1 MGGPGAVDVDSE
13 FEEITLDA
21 LVPHLSNDVAL
32 LTLQAVNYRSGV
44 KQNIKGITQAA
55 REKGILVVWDCSHA
69 IGSVELNF
77 EENGVDLAV
86 GCTYKYGNSGPG
98 SPAWLF
104 VAKSMQEKLQV
115 PIQGWFAQDK
125 QFEMGAFFEPT
136 NQIRGFQIA
145 SPSIIGIRA
154 VEVAFQMIGQAGI
167 KRINEKASKGTQLM
181 IDLYDQWLA
190 GLGFE
195 LATPREARKRGGHI
209 IIQHPDAKQ
218 IAHALRKLKNVIPDY
233 REPGAIRLGISPLPT
248 SYSEVFEGF
257 RRLKELVE
265 SGDYKTI
272 SDSSSRVT

>member
-1 MGGPGAVDVDSE
+1 
-13 FEEITLDA
+13 
-21 LVPHLSNDVAL
+21 
-32 LTLQAVNYRSGV
+32 
-44 KQNIKGITQAA
+44 
-55 REKGILVVWDCSHA
+55 
-69 IGSVELNF
+69 
-77 EENGVDLAV
+77 
-86 GCTYKYGNSGPG
+86 
-98 SPAWLF
+98 
-104 VAKSMQEKLQV
+104 
-115 PIQGWFAQDK
+115 
-125 QFEMGAFFEPT
+125 MGAFFEPT

-195 LATPREARKRGGHI
+195 LATPREANKRGGHI